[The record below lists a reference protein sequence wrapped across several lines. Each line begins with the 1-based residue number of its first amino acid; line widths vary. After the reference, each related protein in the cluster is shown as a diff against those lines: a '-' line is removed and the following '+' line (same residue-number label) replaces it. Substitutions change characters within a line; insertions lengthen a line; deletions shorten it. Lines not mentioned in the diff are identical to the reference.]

1 MLAGLAGGLYM
12 LMAGSALAFSLDDVA
27 KQAQE
32 LASRGYE
39 EPASNLPEEF
49 RRMAFAD
56 YQRLRF
62 DPEHAYWKDA
72 NTPFHLQF
80 YHQGMH
86 FDTPVRINE
95 ITATDVREIRYD
107 PAMFQFDGVEV
118 DPAALEGLLRRFQG
132 ALSAEQDK
140 QDEVMTLLGASYFRI
155 VGKGQWYGLSARGL
169 AIDTALPV
177 GEEFPLPRVLG
188 GTAAARPAQ
197 PGHLRAARLAAC
209 HRRLPHGADAG
220 QGQYAG
226 RGPVYLREPV
236 GKLASR
242 R

>member
-72 NTPFHLQF
+72 DTPFHLQF

-118 DPAALEGLLRRFQG
+118 DPAALEGLGFAGFKVLYP
-132 ALSAEQDK
+132 LNKKDK

-177 GEEFPLPRVLG
+177 GEEFPASASSGWNGRSPTGATWSSTRCSTRRVPPAP
-188 GTAAARPAQ
+188 TAW
-197 PGHLRAARLAAC
+197 C
-209 HRRLPHGADAG
+209 
-220 QGQYAG
+220 
-226 RGPVYLREPV
+226 
-236 GKLASR
+236 
-242 R
+242 

>member
-1 MLAGLAGGLYM
+1 M

-118 DPAALEGLLRRFQG
+118 DPAALEGLGFAGFKVLYP
-132 ALSAEQDK
+132 LNKKDK

-177 GEEFPLPRVLG
+177 GEEFPRFREFWVERPQPDRRNLVIYALLDSPRATGAYRMVLTPG
-188 GTAAARPAQ
+188 KDSTLDVQARCTCAS
-197 PGHLRAARLAAC
+197 RWASW
-209 HRRLPHGADAG
+209 
-220 QGQYAG
+220 
-226 RGPVYLREPV
+226 
-236 GKLASR
+236 ASR